1 MPEQIVLEDG
11 TIVTAEE
18 GEEKTEEISPYV
30 YEPDIIHFY
39 IVIVNAIQVN
49 VNATKVKLSDHNM
62 KYHKLDNLTVSSVL
76 LDNNRQMITVSS
88 FKNKENALAYYS
100 GIKSSDYVFSNIHPL
115 DYQHFV
121 LSGDN
126 YKTLYQNKDADQ
138 YLRFFTKN
146 YVSGSE

>member
-1 MPEQIVLEDG
+1 M
-11 TIVTAEE
+11 
-18 GEEKTEEISPYV
+18 
-30 YEPDIIHFY
+30 
-39 IVIVNAIQVN
+39 IVNALQVN

-62 KYHKLDNLTVSSVL
+62 KYHKLDNLTISSVL

-88 FKNKENALAYYS
+88 FKNKEDALAYFS
-100 GIKSSDYVFSNIHPL
+100 GIKNSEYVFSNIHPL

-126 YKTLYQNKDADQ
+126 YKTLYQTKDADQ